1 MSTAN
6 LHLPAQLDPH
16 RWRALALGIGALG
29 LTLLDLSIV
38 SVILPPLGAATG
50 ANPAQLL
57 WVVSGYALAIGIVP
71 ILGGRLGDDYG
82 RRRMLLLG
90 IRGFVLTSALV
101 GLAPDIRVV
110 LAGRVLQGLFGGLI
124 NPQVSGVVQELF
136 VGPERGRAF
145 GLLGAAVGIFTAAGP
160 LVGGGLVAVGGPDFG
175 WRLCFLVNVP
185 LGAVVLVMCRRWWPA
200 PQPQSHRRLDLPGAA
215 MLTVALFFA
224 LFPAVEF
231 TTRRD
236 PRLALLLIVTAA
248 FATLFAWW
256 EHGPGA
262 RRGYPLID
270 VTLFRIGSFTS
281 GLGVGLLFFCAFNGL
296 GLVLALY
303 LQDGL
308 GLSAGQTGC
317 VVALYAIGT
326 AGGSMAAGRLLPRC
340 GPAVLPFALGV
351 FALGTASAAVVS
363 ATLSG
368 VLSPVGV
375 VAALAAP
382 LVLAGFGGGGV
393 VSPNQ
398 VLALADLGALGGST
412 AGGMLQTAQRLGNAI
427 GAAVLSAVY
436 YTVVTSGHVH
446 GSTEATRRA
455 GQAYGLALL
464 AAFCFAVG
472 AAVLA
477 IRQSQ
482 QTRQT
487 RFAREAVAMDNQML
501 IADNS

>member
-1 MSTAN
+1 
-6 LHLPAQLDPH
+6 
-16 RWRALALGIGALG
+16 
-29 LTLLDLSIV
+29 
-38 SVILPPLGAATG
+38 
-50 ANPAQLL
+50 
-57 WVVSGYALAIGIVP
+57 
-71 ILGGRLGDDYG
+71 
-82 RRRMLLLG
+82 
-90 IRGFVLTSALV
+90 
-101 GLAPDIRVV
+101 
-110 LAGRVLQGLFGGLI
+110 
-124 NPQVSGVVQELF
+124 
-136 VGPERGRAF
+136 
-145 GLLGAAVGIFTAAGP
+145 
-160 LVGGGLVAVGGPDFG
+160 
-175 WRLCFLVNVP
+175 
-185 LGAVVLVMCRRWWPA
+185 
-200 PQPQSHRRLDLPGAA
+200 
-215 MLTVALFFA
+215 
-224 LFPAVEF
+224 
-231 TTRRD
+231 
-236 PRLALLLIVTAA
+236 
-248 FATLFAWW
+248 
-256 EHGPGA
+256 
-262 RRGYPLID
+262 
-270 VTLFRIGSFTS
+270 
-281 GLGVGLLFFCAFNGL
+281 
-296 GLVLALY
+296 
-303 LQDGL
+303 
-308 GLSAGQTGC
+308 
-317 VVALYAIGT
+317 
-326 AGGSMAAGRLLPRC
+326 
-340 GPAVLPFALGV
+340 
-351 FALGTASAAVVS
+351 VVS